1 MIVRGSDNRITIN
14 DSINANAIAIEVWAK
29 NGNLTIGSNTQ
40 IMELKLHLAESE
52 TSIKIDEECLIASD
66 VEIRSGDS
74 HAIYDCDTGER
85 LNSGKSVSIGKNV
98 WIAKDVKI
106 LKGSII
112 PAGSVV
118 STGSIVT
125 KKFEYENA
133 LYAGVP
139 AVLKRKNIR
148 WEYPI
153 GK

>member
-1 MIVRGSDNRITIN
+1 
-14 DSINANAIAIEVWAK
+14 
-29 NGNLTIGSNTQ
+29 
-40 IMELKLHLAESE
+40 MELKLHLAETG
-52 TSIKIDEECLIASD
+52 TSINIGERCLIASN

-74 HAIYDCDTGER
+74 HSIYDSETGER
-85 LNSGKSVSIGKNV
+85 LNFGKSVSIGKNV
-98 WIAKDVKI
+98 WIAKDVKV

-125 KKFEYENA
+125 KKFEHENA